1 LTSQKDS
8 RLRYSK
14 PLNPKP
20 QILYLSLLGRIYAS
34 VLANQGCQK
43 STIQIPKI
51 QKQTLT
57 EDAPPLQAI
66 SNLANAYS
74 KAGMTDDD
82 ALMSHLASAAL
93 CLPPEAFSPQSVANI
108 ANAYSKLNPKEGTR
122 GMTVTLLRHMSR
134 SAQCLSPASL
144 DMQNIANIVNAYAKV
159 AIRDVPLITSMIS
172 AVSNMSSSI
181 ASVVG
186 GGLLTADPQA
196 IANIL
201 HALAVL
207 DIREG
212 LTRPVVDCITQPLIQ
227 VPPEECQA
235 QGVANLA
242 WACAVLRITDDELMS
257 WLMDALR
264 SHLPGMNWTCLRQVQ
279 QFLLTMELDCRGGLG
294 ESQDTR
300 LEALLGSARGGAWGK
315 EEPAGWRHD
324 GWLGIT
330 RMLAWS
336 LDIRAAETLAA
347 EGEPEAAEGCDAVAE
362 MVSREA
368 SPSRLQMEVAR
379 HLEMLDLDI
388 SEEVLHERTGY
399 SVDIA
404 VNLPGGK
411 RVLVEVDGPFHYACG
426 TRTRLGSS
434 RMKLR

>member
-1 LTSQKDS
+1 MS
-8 RLRYSK
+8 
-14 PLNPKP
+14 
-20 QILYLSLLGRIYAS
+20 
-34 VLANQGCQK
+34 
-43 STIQIPKI
+43 
-51 QKQTLT
+51 
-57 EDAPPLQAI
+57 PLQAI

-93 CLPPEAFSPQSVANI
+93 HLPPEAFSPQSVANI

-134 SAQCLSPASL
+134 SAQSLSSSSL

-159 AIRDVPLITSMIS
+159 AIRDLPLITSMIS
-172 AVSNMSSSI
+172 AVENMSSST

-201 HALAVL
+201 HAFAVL

-212 LTRPVVDCITQPLIQ
+212 LTRPVVDCVTQPLIQ
-227 VPPEECQA
+227 VPPQDCQA

-242 WACAVLRITDDELMS
+242 WACAVLQITDDELMS

-264 SHLPGMNWTCLRQVQ
+264 CHLPSMNWTCLRQVQ
-279 QFLLTMELDCRGGLG
+279 QFLLNMELDRRGGLG
-294 ESQDTR
+294 EPEDTR
-300 LEALLGSARGGAWGK
+300 LEALLASARGGAWGK
-315 EEPAGWRHD
+315 DEPAGWRQD
-324 GWLGIT
+324 GWLGIAK
-330 RMLAWS
+330 MLAWN
-336 LDIRAAETLAA
+336 LDVRAAETLAA
-347 EGEPEAAEGCDAVAE
+347 EGEPEAAGGDAVAE

-379 HLEMLDLDI
+379 HLEMFDLDI

-404 VNLPGGK
+404 VNLPAGK

-426 TRTRLGSS
+426 TKTRLGSS